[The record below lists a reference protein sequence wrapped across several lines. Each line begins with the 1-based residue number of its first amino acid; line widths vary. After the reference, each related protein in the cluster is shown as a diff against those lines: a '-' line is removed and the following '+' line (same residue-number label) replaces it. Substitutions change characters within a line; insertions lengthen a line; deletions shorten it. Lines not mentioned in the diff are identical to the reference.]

1 MNAPNMSGFI
11 KTCGD
16 TFLVT
21 ARALLY
27 PLIVGVSAILRHVGQ
42 TLVHVT
48 AAFLSAVLSQPNVVA
63 ATSNVMVAGMNAFAA
78 QPDLAEKLRRA
89 DQQMSM
95 QDKQQV
101 AVQIGRDLPVFVGG
115 IFHGVF
121 SRNDEDK
128 KSRIQQ
134 EKQDESK
141 QEDKTS
147 EEDDSRNKVVRK

>member
-1 MNAPNMSGFI
+1 
-11 KTCGD
+11 
-16 TFLVT
+16 
-21 ARALLY
+21 
-27 PLIVGVSAILRHVGQ
+27 
-42 TLVHVT
+42 
-48 AAFLSAVLSQPNVVA
+48 
-63 ATSNVMVAGMNAFAA
+63 
-78 QPDLAEKLRRA
+78 
-89 DQQMSM
+89 MSM

-128 KSRIQQ
+128 KNRIQQ

-147 EEDDSRNKVVRK
+147 EEDDSSNKVVRK